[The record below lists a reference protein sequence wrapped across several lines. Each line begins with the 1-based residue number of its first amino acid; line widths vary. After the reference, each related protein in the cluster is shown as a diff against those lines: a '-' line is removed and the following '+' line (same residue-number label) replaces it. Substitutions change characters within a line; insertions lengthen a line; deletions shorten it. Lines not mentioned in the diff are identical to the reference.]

1 MTAVDTAPA
10 GAPAPEAPASHQR
23 FSPSLPGWLA
33 RGLVLVPVAWFVLS
47 WLPGTEDRAGRAT
60 DWVVFG
66 LVGISLNILIG
77 YTGQLSLGHQGFVGA
92 GAFAAAYSLSVHEV
106 PFAASL
112 LIAVAVG
119 AIFALLLGFAAL
131 RITGL
136 YLSLITLVFG
146 ITLEASLFQQTD
158 LTNGGAGQ
166 PAHKPDALIE
176 PRKYYF
182 FALAILAVIVYV
194 DWRLTR
200 TKAGRAL
207 FALRENERVAAA
219 FGINVTGYKLLA
231 FVMSG
236 SIAGL
241 AGAVFAFRSEN
252 VTGEDYDFF
261 LALTFVLMVVVGGLN
276 SRFGVLVGAL
286 LFSPIGLDYLIEH
299 NHWIHDR
306 LIEGVLFIPGF
317 GEERIQFA
325 ARLIGAFLLLLTLLQ
340 FPGGIAQQLRP
351 ITRWVAGGRFS
362 FKHDSESG
370 PGSVEGS
377 SVRA

>member
-1 MTAVDTAPA
+1 MAAVETAVPAAAPA
-10 GAPAPEAPASHQR
+10 R
-23 FSPSLPGWLA
+23 FTPSAAGWLA
-33 RGLVLVPVAWFVLS
+33 RFVVVLPFAWFVLR
-47 WLPGTEDRAGRAT
+47 WLPGTQDRAGRAT
-60 DWVVFG
+60 DWVVFA

-92 GAFAAAYSLSVHEV
+92 GAFAAAYSLTVHEV
-106 PFAASL
+106 PFALSL
-112 LIAVAVG
+112 VVAVLVG
-119 AIFALLLGFAAL
+119 ALFALLLGFVAL

-146 ITLEASLFQQTD
+146 ITLQESLFQQPD

-166 PAHKPDALIE
+166 PAFKPDALIE
-176 PRKYYF
+176 PSRYYY

-219 FGINVTGYKLLA
+219 FGINVTAYKLLA

-241 AGAVFAFRSEN
+241 AGALFAFRSEQ

-276 SRFGVLVGAL
+276 SRFGVVVGAL
-286 LFSPIGLDYLIEH
+286 LFSPMGLDYAIEH
-299 NHWIHDR
+299 NKWLHDL
-306 LIEGVLFIPGF
+306 LINGVWFVPGF
-317 GEERIQFA
+317 GADRIQFA
-325 ARLIGAFLLLLTLLQ
+325 PRLIGAFLLLLTLLR
-340 FPGGIAQQLRP
+340 FPGGIAQQARP
-351 ITRWVAGGRFS
+351 FTRWVAGHRFS
-362 FKHDSESG
+362 LRHDSESG
-370 PGSVEGS
+370 PGAVEGS

>member
-1 MTAVDTAPA
+1 MTTVDLPAV
-10 GAPAPEAPASHQR
+10 APAPAQQR
-23 FSPSLPGWLA
+23 FRPGPFGWVVRAIPVLPIL
-33 RGLVLVPVAWFVLS
+33 WFVLV
-47 WLPGTEDRAGRAT
+47 WLPGNPDTAGRGT
-60 DWVVFG
+60 DWIVFA

-92 GAFAAAYSLSVHEV
+92 GAFAAAYSLTVHGV
-106 PFAASL
+106 PFAAAL
-112 LIAVAVG
+112 VIAVVVG
-119 AIFALLLGFAAL
+119 ALFALLIGFVAL

-146 ITLEASLFQQTD
+146 LTLEQSLFQQPD

-166 PAHKPDALIE
+166 PAFKPDALIE
-176 PRKYYF
+176 PSRYF
-182 FALAILAVIVYV
+182 YFCLAILAVVVFV
-194 DWRLTR
+194 DWRLTM

-219 FGINVTGYKLLA
+219 FGINVTAYKLLA

-236 SIAGL
+236 AIAGL
-241 AGAVFAFRSEN
+241 AGALFAFRSEQ

-276 SRFGVLVGAL
+276 SRFGVLAGAL
-286 LFSPIGLDYLIEH
+286 LFSPMGLDYALEH
-299 NHWIHDR
+299 WHWLRDF
-306 LIEGVLFIPGF
+306 LIEGVWFIPGF
-317 GEERIQFA
+317 GQERIQFA
-325 ARLIGAFLLLLTLLQ
+325 PRLIGAFLLLLTLLQ

-362 FKHDSESG
+362 MHHDE
-370 PGSVEGS
+370 GSHGAVEGS